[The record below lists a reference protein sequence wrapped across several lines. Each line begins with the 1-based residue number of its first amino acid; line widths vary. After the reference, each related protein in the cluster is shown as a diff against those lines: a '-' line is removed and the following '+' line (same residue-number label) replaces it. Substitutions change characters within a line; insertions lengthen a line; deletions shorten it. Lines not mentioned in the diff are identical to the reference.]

1 MIVASYPVLNG
12 LTLNGVDSY
21 GVQWVTSNIQ
31 GWGGAGDTLAP
42 VQKPRQAGAWG
53 GLSYEKARPIV
64 VTGTAIAPDATTASL
79 ALDRLIAATTL
90 DTSPFAVVEP
100 SRTLT
105 ANVRRDGEVIPTW
118 RGDAAF
124 DWSIQLIALDPRKFG
139 QTLTAGPTGLPS
151 TSGGL
156 TIPFTIPFTINATTV
171 TGQISLTNPGNAS
184 GPVKLQ
190 INGPI
195 TGPTITHVSTGQAL
209 TFSSSLSLGAGEFVT
224 VDMERREVLAQG
236 QPAASRNAWVTSRG
250 WSGFDPGM
258 NTWAFSAPS
267 YNTGTL
273 QVTATPAWL

>member
-151 TSGGL
+151 SSGGL
-156 TIPFTIPFTINATTV
+156 TAPFTAPFTVPATQNSGLLTLTNSGNATGPV
-171 TGQISLTNPGNAS
+171 TLRIDGPGS
-184 GPVKLQ
+184 GP
-190 INGPI
+190 I
-195 TGPTITHVSTGQAL
+195 ITHVGTGAAL
-209 TFSSSLSLGAGEFVT
+209 VFSASAVLASGEFWT
-224 VDMERREVLAQG
+224 IDMEKRTVLAQG
-236 QPAASRNAWVTSRG
+236 QASRNGYITSRG
-250 WSGFDPGM
+250 WSGFDPGV
-258 NTWAFSAPS
+258 NQWAFSSAS
-267 YNTGTL
+267 TSAMTL
-273 QVTATPAWL
+273 TVTATEAFQ